1 MVNKNNNE
9 AGAQGKTEG
18 FYGSPYKAGSRVLA
32 PQWYGASIQS
42 RAIRKFTEELGH
54 LREKKTS
61 KQGFKVTPRNPTR
74 ILPHRRASDH

>member
-9 AGAQGKTEG
+9 EGAQGKTEG
-18 FYGSPYKAGSRVLA
+18 FYGSPYKAGSRGLA
-32 PQWYGASIQS
+32 PRWYGASIQS
-42 RAIRKFTEELGH
+42 RAIRKLTEDLGH

-74 ILPHRRASDH
+74 ILPHSRASNH

>member
-1 MVNKNNNE
+1 MVNKNNNGE
-9 AGAQGKTEG
+9 GAQGKTEG

-32 PQWYGASIQS
+32 PRWYGASIQS
-42 RAIRKFTEELGH
+42 RAIRKLTEELGH

-61 KQGFKVTPRNPTR
+61 KQRLKVTPRNPTL